1 MPLLCSITDLG
12 ISNSWSFVDPRLGAN
27 LPAEM
32 LIDYVR
38 VYQEVSTGIGDQVLT
53 IGDTMWL
60 SRTMVTRM
68 IGHTRSYGAVGNSA
82 GPFSLTPCSRSCVR
96 LCSHDNHTRSAVSC
110 HPFVPVPT

>member
-38 VYQEVSTGIGDQVLT
+38 VYQEVSLGIRIEHRNMPET
-53 IGDTMWL
+53 K
-60 SRTMVTRM
+60 
-68 IGHTRSYGAVGNSA
+68 
-82 GPFSLTPCSRSCVR
+82 
-96 LCSHDNHTRSAVSC
+96 
-110 HPFVPVPT
+110 